1 MGFSGERLM
10 GNSKDKKN
18 KKAAKAVKAKNKAL
32 HISGWAIAG
41 IQLVITIIFIALMQ
55 YMDILP
61 TSFKML
67 VGILLILFCL
77 VTLITQHWKIPG
89 IITKVFSV
97 LFSVILVVGCVYINS
112 TKKAISNISGTKVH
126 ETEMGVYVLADN
138 PAGSIAELKDS
149 PFGIIG
155 GIDRENTDKT
165 VQDIENELEVKI
177 TLTEYEGSAEL
188 VNALYEGRVAAII
201 FNKSYIAMLSEID
214 GYKDFE
220 TKVKLINTYKQITE
234 VDINAGGSNS
244 NGNVSYPSR
253 EGVFAVYVSGID
265 TNGAPTVNQNSD
277 VNILLVVNTNTHQ
290 ILMINTPRDFYV
302 PLSIS
307 NGVKDKLTH
316 AGCYGIDCS
325 VDTLE
330 MLYGINIDHYLK
342 VNFTG
347 FVGIIDALKGVNVYS
362 EYDFTATHGGY
373 HFVQG
378 YNYMNGEQA
387 LGFARERYAFGSG
400 DRQRGKNQMAV
411 IKATINKMM
420 SADMLMNYTSVLNA
434 VSASMAT
441 DMSYDE
447 ISSLVKMQLDTM
459 PSWDIQSFSVDG
471 TGDSLPCFSLSAP
484 NYVMIPNETTV
495 NQAKEYINEMYN
507 DIIIN
512 TGA

>member
-1 MGFSGERLM
+1 M
-10 GNSKDKKN
+10 GNSKEKEN
-18 KKAAKAVKAKNKAL
+18 KKSEKDVKTKNKAL

-41 IQLVITIIFIALMQ
+41 VQFVITIIFIVLMQ

-67 VGILLILFCL
+67 VGVLLILFCL
-77 VTLITQHWKIPG
+77 VTLITQYWKIPG

-97 LFSVILVVGCVYINS
+97 LLSVILIVGCVYINS
-112 TKKAISNISGTKVH
+112 TRKAISNISGTKVH
-126 ETEMGVYVLADN
+126 ETEMGVYVLNDN
-138 PAGSIAELKDS
+138 PANSLEELKDS
-149 PFGIIG
+149 PFGIIS

-165 VQDIENELEVKI
+165 VQDIEKELAVKI
-177 TLTEYEGSAEL
+177 TTAEYEDIAKL
-188 VNALYEGRVAAII
+188 VNALYEGNVTAII
-201 FNKSYIAMLSEID
+201 FNKSYIAMLSETD
-214 GYKDFE
+214 VYKDFE
-220 TKVKLINTYKQITE
+220 ARVKLINTYKQITE
-234 VDINAGGSNS
+234 VDINA
-244 NGNVSYPSR
+244 NGNGDVIYPSR
-253 EGVFAVYVSGID
+253 EGIFAMYVSGID

-277 VNILLVVNTNTHQ
+277 VNILLIVNTNTHQ

-307 NGVKDKLTH
+307 GGIKDKLTH

-347 FVGIIDALKGVNVYS
+347 FVGIIDALNGVNVYS
-362 EYDFTATHGGY
+362 EYDFTATHGGH
-373 HFVQG
+373 HFVKG

-387 LGFARERYAFGSG
+387 LGFARERYAFGTG

-420 SADMLMNYTSVLNA
+420 SADMLMNYTSVLSA

-447 ISSLVKMQLDTM
+447 ISSLVKMQLDSM

-471 TGDSLPCFSLSAP
+471 TGDNLPCFSLSAP
-484 NYVMIPNETTV
+484 NYVMIPNEDTL
-495 NQAKEYINEMYN
+495 NQAKSYINEIYN

-512 TGA
+512 TGV

>member
-1 MGFSGERLM
+1 MRFLGEILM

-18 KKAAKAVKAKNKAL
+18 KKSQKDAKADSKAL

-41 IQLVITIIFIALMQ
+41 IQFAVTIIFIVLMQ

-67 VGILLILFCL
+67 VGVLLILFCF

-89 IITKVFSV
+89 IITKIFAV

-112 TKKAISNISGTKVH
+112 TRKAISNISGTKVH
-126 ETEMGVYVLADN
+126 ETEMGVYILSDN
-138 PAGSIAELKDS
+138 TAGSLAELKDF
-149 PFGIIG
+149 PFGIIS

-165 VQDIENELEVKI
+165 VKDIEKELEVKI
-177 TLTEYEGSAEL
+177 TTVEYEGAVDL
-188 VNALYEGRVAAII
+188 VNALYEGKVTAII
-201 FNKSYIAMLSEID
+201 FNKSYIAMLSETD

-220 TKVKLINTYKQITE
+220 TRVKLINTYKQITE
-234 VDINAGGSNS
+234 VDINS
-244 NGNVSYPSR
+244 NGNGNAQYPSK

-307 NGVKDKLTH
+307 GGVKDKLTH

-373 HFVQG
+373 SFVKG

-387 LGFARERYAFGSG
+387 LGFARERYSFGTG

-411 IKATINKMM
+411 IRAIINKMM

-441 DMSYDE
+441 DMTYDE
-447 ISSLVKMQLDTM
+447 IGSLVKMQLDTM
-459 PSWDIQSFSVDG
+459 PSWDIQSYSVDG
-471 TGDSLPCFSLSAP
+471 TGDNLPCFSLSAP
-484 NYVMIPNETTV
+484 NYVMIPNDETV
-495 NQAKEYINEMYN
+495 NQAKSYIDQIYK

-512 TGA
+512 TGV